1 MTALLRYQAA
11 LLLRTYRWLPPLV
24 LYVVLLGVGLSA
36 GQPVLDSLG
45 LAAAALLPAA
55 VWLARGGLTAEPPAA
70 RACVAAAAGPGR
82 AQLAAAAVALA
93 ATTLL
98 GATGVAVVAAFGDRH
113 TNDGRH
119 LVALGPAL
127 ADGLLTVLVC
137 ALLGT
142 AIGVLAAPPMLRRP
156 GWASMAGAAGALLVL
171 VTTGSPANAAVRG
184 LVGGSNTGHVA
195 LPLWQLGAAALVWA
209 AVVGWSARRAGRG

>member
-1 MTALLRYQAA
+1 VSALLRYQAA
-11 LLLRTYRWLPPLV
+11 LLLRTYRWLPPLI

-45 LAAAALLPAA
+45 VGAAALLPAA
-55 VWLARGGLTAEPPAA
+55 VWLARGCLTAEPPAA
-70 RACVAAAAGPGR
+70 RACVAAATGPGR
-82 AQLAAAAVALA
+82 VQLAAATVALA
-93 ATTLL
+93 ATALL
-98 GATGVAVVAAFGDRH
+98 GAAGAAVVTALGDRH

-127 ADGLLTVLVC
+127 LDGLLTALVC

-156 GWASMAGAAGALLVL
+156 GWASIAGAAGALLVL

-184 LVGGSNTGHVA
+184 LVGGSNTGHVS
-195 LPLWQLGAAALVWA
+195 LPLWQLAASALAWS
-209 AVVGWSARRAGRG
+209 AVTAWSARRAGLG